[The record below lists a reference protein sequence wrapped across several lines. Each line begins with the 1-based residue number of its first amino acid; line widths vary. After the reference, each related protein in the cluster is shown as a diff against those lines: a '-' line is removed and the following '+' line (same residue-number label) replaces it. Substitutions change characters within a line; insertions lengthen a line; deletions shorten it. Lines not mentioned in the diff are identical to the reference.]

1 MDERY
6 QTPSRSLNAARIA
19 RAQAWVSFLGPLE
32 ISCEAPTRVGH
43 RPLRSSRRSVRG
55 GRTTT
60 RRGPRGRR
68 STGEVVWYTSAGEG
82 RTVSPKYRTRVAGL
96 GSGA

>member
-43 RPLRSSRRSVRG
+43 RPLRSSRRSVRV

-60 RRGPRGRR
+60 RRGPRVRR
-68 STGEVVWYTSAGEG
+68 STVEVVWNTSAIEV
-82 RTVSPKYRTRVAGL
+82 RTVSPKYRTPLAGSVT
-96 GSGA
+96 G